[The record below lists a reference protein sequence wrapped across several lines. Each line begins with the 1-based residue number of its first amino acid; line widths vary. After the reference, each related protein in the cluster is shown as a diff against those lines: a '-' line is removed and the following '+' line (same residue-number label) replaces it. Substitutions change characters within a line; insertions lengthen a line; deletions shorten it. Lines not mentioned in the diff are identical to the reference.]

1 MAYKVVTSFFD
12 KEDNNRLYEVGHPYP
27 RTGFK
32 PSEERIKLLST
43 VENDEKTVFIKEVST
58 RKKNETKKS
67 GK

>member
-12 KEDNNRLYEVGHPYP
+12 KEDNKRLYEVGQSYP

-43 VENDEKTVFIKEVST
+43 VDNDEKTIFIKEV
-58 RKKNETKKS
+58 KKKSEPKKS

>member
-12 KEDNNRLYEVGHPYP
+12 REDNKRLYEVGQSYP

-43 VENDEKTVFIKEVST
+43 VDNDEKAIFIKEV
-58 RKKNETKKS
+58 KKKKSEPKKS

>member
-12 KEDNNRLYEVGHPYP
+12 KEDNKRLYEVGQSYP
-27 RTGFK
+27 RTGFE

-43 VENDEKTVFIKEVST
+43 VDNDEKTIFIKEV
-58 RKKNETKKS
+58 KKKKSEPKKS